1 MNLMNL
7 KKLLSKNILIKC
19 AVIIGAFGIG
29 FGAFLFTKEPDGF
42 IEQGAEAVLRTQG
55 IEIDFSPEAK

>member
-1 MNLMNL
+1 MNL

-19 AVIIGAFGIG
+19 AVIIGAFGVG
-29 FGAFLFTKEPDGF
+29 FGALIFSKKPDGF

-55 IEIDFSPEAK
+55 IDIDLSPESNP